1 MSCVVVVTPSMG
13 RTRCELPLSVG
24 GGDTTGNV
32 CDRCRCER
40 CLPLAGPEIVS
51 SGPDFPFRT
60 RAVGSG
66 PDFPFRTRVVR
77 WLAEGLVVL
86 WPLVGPASVVA
97 VRPRTVVPGV
107 PSGATSVEAILI

>member
-60 RAVGSG
+60 R
-66 PDFPFRTRVVR
+66 VVR

-97 VRPRTVVPGV
+97 VRLRTVVPGV